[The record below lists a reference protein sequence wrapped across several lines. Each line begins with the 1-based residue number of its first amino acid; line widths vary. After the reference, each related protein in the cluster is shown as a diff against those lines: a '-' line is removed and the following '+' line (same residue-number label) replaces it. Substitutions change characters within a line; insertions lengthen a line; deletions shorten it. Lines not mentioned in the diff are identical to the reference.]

1 MDTFLIIALVYLV
14 IGAIIV
20 YTTTQISPDY
30 VDRVNGDIV
39 QYARDIVMWLPDLVE
54 FIFEDER

>member
-1 MDTFLIIALVYLV
+1 MNTLLIIALAYLV

-20 YTTTQISPDY
+20 YTTTQISEEY
-30 VDRVNGDIV
+30 AEIVNNDIV
-39 QYARDIVMWLPDLVE
+39 VYARDIVMWLPDLIE